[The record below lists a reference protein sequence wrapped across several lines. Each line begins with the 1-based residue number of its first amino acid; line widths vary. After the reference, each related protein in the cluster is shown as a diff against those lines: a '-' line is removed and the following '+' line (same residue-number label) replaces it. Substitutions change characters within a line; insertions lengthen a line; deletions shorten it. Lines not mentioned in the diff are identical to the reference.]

1 MKFII
6 YILTLSSL
14 VGFSQESNETDE
26 NNGFVKSVA
35 LEYHRNFRN
44 IDFSELNTRLSDLS
58 LPNGFSEEVSANNL
72 GIVWNFNFL
81 KEKTFLGLYL
91 SSVEQNTSN
100 NTVDLDSRL
109 LTLRA
114 DLGYHIFTNNN
125 FTLSFTAGL
134 IVDKLSLNINENINS
149 ADEFDEAAL
158 TYNNQKL
165 ETNELMSINL
175 GPRFTY
181 YIFKNLGAFVSLGYQ
196 FQLNDSEWKSN
207 DRELLNAPD
216 LKLDSFFANLGI
228 TYRFINN

>member
-1 MKFII
+1 M
-6 YILTLSSL
+6 
-14 VGFSQESNETDE
+14 
-26 NNGFVKSVA
+26 
-35 LEYHRNFRN
+35 
-44 IDFSELNTRLSDLS
+44 
-58 LPNGFSEEVSANNL
+58 
-72 GIVWNFNFL
+72 
-81 KEKTFLGLYL
+81 
-91 SSVEQNTSN
+91 
-100 NTVDLDSRL
+100 DSRL
-109 LTLRA
+109 RTLRA